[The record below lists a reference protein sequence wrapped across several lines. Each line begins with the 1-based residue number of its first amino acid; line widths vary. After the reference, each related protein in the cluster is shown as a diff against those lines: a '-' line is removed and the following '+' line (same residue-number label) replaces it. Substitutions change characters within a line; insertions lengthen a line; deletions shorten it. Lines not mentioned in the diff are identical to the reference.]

1 MRHKEDLSIKLPM
14 YRFDTSPYIQPCG
27 LDKCHKRTQGTEQ
40 PAKLI
45 TQIPHGP
52 NDVDALAFQ
61 RKVEDSGELP
71 VEVIFGLNT
80 YHIPHKVHAPALSRF
95 SNDSGAA

>member
-52 NDVDALAFQ
+52 NDVDA
-61 RKVEDSGELP
+61 
-71 VEVIFGLNT
+71 
-80 YHIPHKVHAPALSRF
+80 HIPHKVHAPALSRF